1 MTVHLHTSIW
11 TLEVDGKPTLA
22 FEAKKYREANEL
34 CHEDWLRVELGLQ
47 KFHGAPLC
55 RADSDLR
62 IRLARPA
69 EMVLYRRTVKANDS
83 SDGSN
88 LVYLIKLDDVGR
100 SDERSIDPGAFPTQR
115 T

>member
-1 MTVHLHTSIW
+1 MTAHLHPSIW

-22 FEAKKYREANEL
+22 FKAWKYREANEL

-47 KFHGAPLC
+47 KLNGVPLC

-69 EMVLYRRTVKANDS
+69 ETVLYRRTVEANHS
-83 SDGSN
+83 SDDSN

-100 SDERSIDPGAFPTQR
+100 SDKQPTNPGAFPPQR

>member
-1 MTVHLHTSIW
+1 MTAHLHPSIW

-22 FEAKKYREANEL
+22 FEAWKYREANEL

-47 KFHGAPLC
+47 KLNGVPLC

-69 EMVLYRRTVKANDS
+69 EMVLYRRTVEANP
-83 SDGSN
+83 SDDSN

-100 SDERSIDPGAFPTQR
+100 ADKQPTNPGAFPPQR

>member
-1 MTVHLHTSIW
+1 MTAHLHSSIW
-11 TLEVDGKPTLA
+11 TLEVDDKPTLA

-47 KFHGAPLC
+47 KFNGVPLC

-69 EMVLYRRTVKANDS
+69 EMVLYRRAVEANNS
-83 SDGSN
+83 SDDSN
-88 LVYLIKLDDVGR
+88 LVYLIELDDVGR
-100 SDERSIDPGAFPTQR
+100 SVEQPTNPGAFPPQR

>member
-1 MTVHLHTSIW
+1 MTAHLHSSIW
-11 TLEVDGKPTLA
+11 TLEVDGRPTLA
-22 FEAKKYREANEL
+22 FEARKYREAIEL

-47 KFHGAPLC
+47 KLSGVPLC

-69 EMVLYRRTVKANDS
+69 EMVLYRRTVEANNS
-83 SDGSN
+83 SDDSN

-100 SDERSIDPGAFPTQR
+100 SDKQPTNPGAFPPQR

>member
-1 MTVHLHTSIW
+1 MAAHLQPSIW

-47 KFHGAPLC
+47 KFNSVPLC
-55 RADSDLR
+55 GADSYLR

-69 EMVLYRRTVKANDS
+69 EMVLYRQATEANNS
-83 SDGSN
+83 SDDTK
-88 LVYLIKLDDVGR
+88 LVYLIELDDVDP
-100 SDERSIDPGAFPTQR
+100 SDEQPIDPGAFPPRR

>member
-1 MTVHLHTSIW
+1 MTAHLQPSIW

-47 KFHGAPLC
+47 KLNGVPL
-55 RADSDLR
+55 RGPDSHLR
-62 IRLARPA
+62 IRLARRA
-69 EMVLYRRTVKANDS
+69 EIVLYRQAAEAHNS
-83 SDGSN
+83 SDHTKM
-88 LVYLIKLDDVGR
+88 VYLIELDDVSH
-100 SDERSIDPGAFPTQR
+100 SDELSIDPGAFPAQR